1 MIMNNPRQKVSYV
14 RTNLDVTM
22 YITAMFNREPL
33 RDTIIV
39 LKNLSVLTTKPVK
52 ETSCAS
58 KNLSAS

>member
-1 MIMNNPRQKVSYV
+1 MSYV
-14 RTNLDVTM
+14 RTNLDVTL
-22 YITAMFNREPL
+22 YFTAMFKMETL